1 MKINSLSLKN
11 FRNYESLDLMTN
23 DLKFVFLGEN
33 AQGKTNLIEAMYFAS
48 TLRSFRT
55 NEDFQLVKF
64 NEDFCKIKMEI
75 QRLNEKNKLE
85 IIISKNGKYILLDG
99 IPIKKYSDIM
109 GKLNAVL
116 FTPNDMKQF
125 YSSPKD
131 RRRFIDIELGKI
143 SPKYLNELLVFQ
155 KLLKERNAYLK
166 QRKIDKNYFDVLT
179 ERLVDSEVEIMKA
192 RNVFIQLLES
202 HANKLYRNI
211 SNEDYDFKIAYKSC
225 IPISDDETM
234 KRELLSKYSNIYE
247 REIEN
252 GITLLGI
259 NREDIDLYL
268 DDKSVIDYGSQGQK
282 RSCILAIKIALLE
295 IIKLKINE
303 YPIIL
308 LDDVLSELDERH
320 CRNLFSCI
328 PDGVQMFVTTT
339 DIHINDLLSNTTCYK
354 VSRGFIKKEE

>member
-1 MKINSLSLKN
+1 MRINSISLKN
-11 FRNYESLDLMTN
+11 FRNYESLDLMTD
-23 DLKFVFLGEN
+23 DLKFVFFGEN

-64 NEDFCKIKMEI
+64 KEDFCKIHLEI
-75 QRLNEKNKLE
+75 QRKNEKNKLE

-99 IPIKKYSDIM
+99 LPIKKYSDIV

-131 RRRFIDIELGKI
+131 RRKFIDIELGKI
-143 SPKYLNELLVFQ
+143 SPKYLNDLLVFQ

-166 QRKIDKNYFDVLT
+166 QRKIDKNYLDVLT
-179 ERLVDSEVEIMKA
+179 ERLIDSQMEIMKA
-192 RNVFIQLLES
+192 RRAFLKMVETY
-202 HANKLYRNI
+202 ANDLYRKI
-211 SNEDYDFKIAYKSC
+211 SNEDCTFHLIYKSC
-225 IPISDDETM
+225 VPMNDGEDL
-234 KRELLSKYSNIYE
+234 KQELHNKYVSIYD

-295 IIKLKINE
+295 IIKYKIDE

-308 LDDVLSELDERH
+308 LDDVLSELDEKH
-320 CRNLFSCI
+320 CRNLFNCI
-328 PDGVQMFVTTT
+328 PDDVQMFVTTT
-339 DIHINDLLSNTTCYK
+339 DIHINDLLNNTICYK
-354 VSRGFIKKEE
+354 VNQGMITKED